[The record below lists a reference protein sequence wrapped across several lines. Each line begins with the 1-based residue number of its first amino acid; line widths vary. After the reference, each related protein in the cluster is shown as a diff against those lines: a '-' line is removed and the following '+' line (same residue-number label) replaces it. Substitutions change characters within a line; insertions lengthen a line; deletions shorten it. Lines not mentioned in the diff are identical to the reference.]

1 MKNSSL
7 LSVLYILG
15 SWVVYQHHKNAG
27 DKDFVQLWKRMV
39 QNPEETFYKDI
50 DDGIKRIKNGR

>member
-1 MKNSSL
+1 M
-7 LSVLYILG
+7 LYILG